1 MFENI
6 FTLAIIYF
14 LQYLTSSGS
23 VILNSQPSPVQEMKC
38 WQVLSERSSR
48 MNCQSW
54 MGPVGVMVGPGCGAD
69 TPTGGGE
76 GRLVSCGAG
85 AG

>member
-1 MFENI
+1 
-6 FTLAIIYF
+6 
-14 LQYLTSSGS
+14 
-23 VILNSQPSPVQEMKC
+23 MKC

-54 MGPVGVMVGPGCGAD
+54 MGPVGVMVGPGWGAD